1 MEGYTPQVR
10 RRQIL
15 VQDLPDEVL
24 VYDLESNE
32 VHCLNGTAA
41 RVWALCD
48 GEKTVSQIARLAVSD
63 EVEPDVAE
71 TLVWVALDQFAE
83 RQLLENPIERPT
95 GMTRRQMVLRL
106 GLAVGLTLPIV
117 ESIASP
123 PAAMAQSGTTGMTGA
138 TPTPVV

>member
-41 RVWALCD
+41 RVWTLCD
-48 GEKTVSQIARLAVSD
+48 GEKTVAEIARLACSD
-63 EVEPDVAE
+63 DVEPGVAE

-83 RQLLENPIERPT
+83 RQLLENPIERPM

-138 TPTPVV
+138 TPTPIA